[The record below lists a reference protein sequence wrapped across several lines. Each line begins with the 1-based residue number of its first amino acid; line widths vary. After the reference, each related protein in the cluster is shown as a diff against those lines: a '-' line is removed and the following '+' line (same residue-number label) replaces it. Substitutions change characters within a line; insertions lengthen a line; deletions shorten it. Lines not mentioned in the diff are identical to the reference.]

1 MAARATTVV
10 GIFTDLSKAE
20 QAAQA
25 LRDAGFRRDR
35 INLIVRDRGKSGGQ
49 TTTNGEETHAEEGAA
64 TGAIT
69 GGVAGSILGIALGSV
84 LLPGLGTVLA
94 TSVAAGLLGGAT
106 GAAAGGL
113 IGGLI
118 GLGIPEKE
126 AHGYAREV
134 EEGRILLTVRSS
146 RPEEV
151 RAVMRRYGS
160 TDLRQRQDGVHTAT
174 PAPATP
180 ATIDNRS
187 AIGRNQDAAASA
199 GGEKI
204 EVREEEL
211 HPRKRSVKKGEVR
224 VRKEVK
230 TEHKTLDVPVTR
242 EEVVVERNPVNR
254 RASGSDIR
262 ETDEIRI
269 PVREDEVTVEKTPV
283 VKEEVKVSKRQV
295 PETEQVSGTVRKEQ
309 VKVEREGEVEVQNK
323 ARTTH
328 R

>member
-10 GIFTDLSKAE
+10 GIFTDVSKAE

-35 INLIVRDRGKSGGQ
+35 INVIVRDRGQAKG
-49 TTTNGEETHAEEGAA
+49 TTSSNGSETYAEEGAA

-69 GGVAGSILGIALGSV
+69 GGIAGTILGVALGTV

-106 GAAAGGL
+106 GATAGGL

-126 AHGYAREV
+126 ATGYAKEI
-134 EEGRILLTVRSS
+134 EEGRVLLTVRSS
-146 RPEEV
+146 RPDEV
-151 RAVMRRYGS
+151 RAVLRRYGA
-160 TDLRQRQDGVHTAT
+160 TDLRQREQGAAAT
-174 PAPATP
+174 TTAPASP
-180 ATIDNRS
+180 AVRETRS
-187 AIGRNQDAAASA
+187 TEAANVKASAASS

-211 HPRKRSVKKGEVR
+211 HARKRPTKKGEVR

-230 TEHKTLDVPVTR
+230 TEHKTLEVPVTR
-242 EEVVVERNPVNR
+242 EEVVVERTPVHR
-254 RASGSDIR
+254 RAADANVR
-262 ETDEIRI
+262 EGEEIRI
-269 PVREDEVTVEKTPV
+269 PVREEEVTVEKTPV
-283 VKEEVKVSKRQV
+283 VKEEVRVNKRQV
-295 PETEQVSGTVRKEQ
+295 HGTEQVAGTVRKEQ
-309 VKVEREGEVEVQNK
+309 ARVEREGDVNVRNK
-323 ARTTH
+323 NTGK
-328 R
+328 